1 MILFA
6 VEQYA
11 GMALE
16 LEKAIGQ
23 LQPGTFR
30 IARFENGELHARIDT
45 SVTAQRCVVLGSI
58 TPPDEQLLSVL
69 LLAHTLKKEGAK
81 QVTAV
86 LPYLGYARDDKDKPG
101 QSLAT
106 EWVGSLIR
114 ASGCDQ
120 VITVD
125 VHSEKTKQ
133 LFPVPLISLS
143 PAKVFA
149 EAIARY
155 GLADSTLVAPDR
167 GAISR
172 CEAVRVAAGM
182 SSKTAYFE
190 KHRTETGIINT
201 GPIGEVARGA
211 VIIDDILDTGGT
223 LVSACEQLSRTGVEE
238 IEVMATH
245 GLFTGT
251 RWKDLYDLGVKRI
264 FCTNSV
270 PLPAGVDGQSIVRL
284 SITRL
289 LAEELLAI
297 VET

>member
-6 VEQYA
+6 LEQYA

-30 IARFENGELHARIDT
+30 IARFENGELHARID
-45 SVTAQRCVVLGSI
+45 SLVMAQHCVVLGSVA
-58 TPPDEQLLSVL
+58 PPDEQLLSAL
-69 LLAHTLKKEGAK
+69 LLAHTLKKEGAR
-81 QVTAV
+81 QLTAV

-106 EWVGSLIR
+106 AWVGSLTR
-114 ASGCDQ
+114 ASGCDR

-133 LFPVPLISLS
+133 LFPVPLVSLS
-143 PAKVFA
+143 PARVFA
-149 EAIARY
+149 EAINGY
-155 GLADSTLVAPDR
+155 GLAEATLVAPDE

-172 CEAVRVAAGM
+172 CEAVRAAAGM

-190 KHRTETGIINT
+190 KHRTETGIIHA
-201 GPIGEVARGA
+201 GPIGKVGPRA

-238 IEVMATH
+238 IEVMVTH

-251 RWKDLYDLGVKRI
+251 RWKDLYHLGVKRI
-264 FCTNSV
+264 FCTDSV
-270 PLPAGVDGQSIVRL
+270 PLPPGIDGSSIVSL

-289 LAEELLAI
+289 LAKELLAI
-297 VET
+297 ET